1 MVRSKGLNKDLHK
14 FIRYPLYIFAFIL
27 LGLIFGYLTFKALSF
42 SRTVDVPDLYGKSPL
57 ESNKLLSDKGLYLKI
72 EGEDYDSTVA
82 TGNIIRQDVPAGK
95 KVKERRGIKVV
106 ISKGPRVKSVPMI
119 ENETITNAESI
130 LLQKGLKI
138 ARLIMVHSDIVE
150 KDRIIAQRPGP
161 EEQVKDMITV
171 LVSLGPYEYIYNC
184 PDFKGMS
191 LEQANM
197 LIKKLNLKLLTE
209 GSGEMIGSQKPEPG
223 KQIKTGDTI
232 YLKLS

>member
-1 MVRSKGLNKDLHK
+1 MHKDLHK

-57 ESNKLLSDKGLYLKI
+57 ESNKLLSNKGLYLKI
-72 EGEDYDSTVA
+72 EGEDYDSIIA
-82 TGNIIRQDVPAGK
+82 PGNIIRQDVPAGK

-106 ISKGPRVKSVPMI
+106 VSKGSRVKYIPMI
-119 ENETITNAESI
+119 TNETITNAESL

-138 ARLIMVHSDIVE
+138 AKLIMVHSDIVE
-150 KDRIIAQRPGP
+150 KDRIIAQRPGT
-161 EEQVKDMITV
+161 EEQVSDMITV
-171 LVSLGPYEYIYNC
+171 LVSLGPYEYIYHC

-191 LEQANM
+191 LEQAEV
-197 LIKKLNLKLLTE
+197 LIRKLNLKLSTD
-209 GSGEMIGSQKPEPG
+209 GSGEFIGSQKPEPG

>member
-1 MVRSKGLNKDLHK
+1 MNKDLHK

-57 ESNKLLSDKGLYLKI
+57 ESNKLLSNKGLYLKI
-72 EGEDYDSTVA
+72 EGEDYDSTIA

-119 ENETITNAESI
+119 VNETITNAESM

-150 KDRIIAQRPGP
+150 KDKIIAQRPGT
-161 EEQVKDMITV
+161 EEQVSDMITV
-171 LVSLGPYEYIYNC
+171 LVSLGPYEYIYHC

-191 LEQANM
+191 LEQANV
-197 LIKKLNLKLLTE
+197 LIKKLNLKLSTE
-209 GSGEMIGSQKPEPG
+209 GSGEIIGSQKPEPG